1 MARKPDSHRDLAKE
15 AAAAAA
21 LKEAL
26 KLETDDS
33 EAIRDTIE
41 GETNLHDA
49 IAAVMDDIR
58 EDEILVAGI
67 ESMAKTLDERKRR
80 LEDRI
85 AWRRAA
91 VERAMAI
98 GELPTLTLPDCTV
111 SLKQSPQQLTI
122 TDEAQLPAKF
132 WKPQD
137 PTLDKKA
144 LKDALKAGDTIAGA
158 TLSNGG
164 QQLSVRRK

>member
-1 MARKPDSHRDLAKE
+1 MAKPNSQRDLAKE
-15 AAAAAA
+15 MAAAQA
-21 LKEAL
+21 LREAL

-49 IAAVMDDIR
+49 IASVMDDIR

-67 ESMAKTLDERKRR
+67 EAMSKTLDERKKR

-85 AWRRAA
+85 GWRRAA
-91 VERAMAI
+91 IERAMAI
-98 GELPTLTLPDCTV
+98 GELQNLQLPDATI
-111 SLKQSPQQLTI
+111 SLKSTAKQLVI
-122 TDEAQLPAKF
+122 TDEAQLPSQY
-132 WKPQD
+132 WKAQD

-144 LKDALKAGDTIAGA
+144 LKDALKDGVDVPGA
-158 TLSNGG
+158 VLSNGS
-164 QQLSVRRK
+164 QTLSIRRK